1 MLIAR
6 TLAELRAGC
15 TELRATRGALALV
28 PTMGALHNGHR
39 ALVRAAADS
48 GAAIATSIFVNPLQF
63 GASEDLSRYPR
74 DEPSDL
80 EILRAAGCHLVWLPH
95 VSAMYPPDDVT
106 TVDVAGPAEMWEG
119 TARPGHFRGV
129 ATVCAKLF
137 GQVRPDRA
145 YFGEKDWQ
153 QLQVV
158 TRMVADLHLPLEII
172 GVPTVR
178 ESDGLA
184 LSSRNRFL
192 DSDQRQIAPRLYAA
206 LTTAVE
212 TLVKGAPVDDALAT
226 ARHTIE
232 AAGLSVEYLAL
243 VDGPTLQPLQT
254 LHRPARLVVAAR
266 LGSVRLIDN
275 VAA

>member
-1 MLIAR
+1 
-6 TLAELRAGC
+6 
-15 TELRATRGALALV
+15 
-28 PTMGALHNGHR
+28 
-39 ALVRAAADS
+39 
-48 GAAIATSIFVNPLQF
+48 
-63 GASEDLSRYPR
+63 
-74 DEPSDL
+74 
-80 EILRAAGCHLVWLPH
+80 
-95 VSAMYPPDDVT
+95 
-106 TVDVAGPAEMWEG
+106 VAGPAEIWEG

-158 TRMVADLHLPLEII
+158 TRMVADLHLPLEIV

-192 DSDQRQIAPRLYAA
+192 DSDQRRLAPRLYAA

-212 TLVKGAPVDDALAT
+212 TLAKGAPVDDVLAA
-226 ARHTIE
+226 ARRTIE
-232 AAGLSVEYLAL
+232 ESGLSVEYLAL
-243 VDGPTLQPLQT
+243 VDSPTLQPLQT
-254 LHRPARLVVAAR
+254 LHRPARLVVAAQ

>member
-1 MLIAR
+1 MATPR
-6 TLAELRAGC
+6 KCPGRA
-15 TELRATRGALALV
+15 V
-28 PTMGALHNGHR
+28 PSHISAGP
-39 ALVRAAADS
+39 
-48 GAAIATSIFVNPLQF
+48 ATSIFVNPFQF

-74 DEPSDL
+74 DEAGDL
-80 EILRAAGCHLVWLPH
+80 EILRAAGCHLVWLPD
-95 VSAMYPPDDVT
+95 VSTMYPPDDVT
-106 TVDVAGPAEMWEG
+106 TIDLAGPAEMWEG

-158 TRMVADLHLPLEII
+158 TRMVADLHLPLEIV

-178 ESDGLA
+178 ESDGIA

-192 DSDQRQIAPRLYAA
+192 DSDQRRLAPRLYVA
-206 LTTAVE
+206 LMTAVE
-212 TLVKGAPVDDALAT
+212 TLAKGEPVDDVLAT
-226 ARHTIE
+226 ARHTIG
-232 AAGLSVEYLAL
+232 AAGLTVEYLAL
-243 VDGPTLQPLQT
+243 VDGPTLQPLQA
-254 LHRPARLVVAAR
+254 LHRPARLVVAAQ